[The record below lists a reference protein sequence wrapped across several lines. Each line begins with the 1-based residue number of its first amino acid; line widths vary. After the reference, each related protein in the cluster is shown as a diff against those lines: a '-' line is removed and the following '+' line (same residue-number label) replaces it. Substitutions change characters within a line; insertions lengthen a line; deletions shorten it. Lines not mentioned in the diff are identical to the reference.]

1 MKRVK
6 FCGRCFSPLMG
17 MMMLLLG
24 WNDCRAQN
32 EKLVFTPHWIPQAQ
46 FAGYYVAM
54 DQGFYV
60 DEGLDVEIVHATA
73 NIASLDLLKNGKA
86 DVVSSFMLD
95 AIEQR
100 ANGVPLVNIGQ
111 LSQHSAL
118 MMVTKKKSGI
128 DTYQKL
134 HNKKLGIWSSGFE
147 DVPLAFMQERGIRMD
162 LIRILQT
169 VNLFLVD
176 GVDALLV
183 MYYNE
188 YDQINNCGIDE
199 DELNTFFFSDYDLDI
214 PEDGIYCLADSLNNK
229 GDTYAGFLKATL
241 KGWEYASQHKE
252 YALDL
257 VIGEM
262 NRAHLPN
269 NRVHQRWM
277 LEKVLEMMHPGKK
290 KVTRGQLLKTDFDR
304 AMEVFKMAKGKQGY
318 QTFGFE
324 QFYRPPVGSLK

>member
-1 MKRVK
+1 LKRVK
-6 FCGRCFSPLMG
+6 CHNRCFAPLLG
-17 MMMLLLG
+17 ITILLLG

-46 FAGYYVAM
+46 FAGYYVAL
-54 DQGFYV
+54 DQGFYK
-60 DEGLDVEIVHATA
+60 DEGLDVDIVHATA
-73 NIASLDLLKNGKA
+73 NIASLDLLKNGEA

-95 AIEQR
+95 AMEQR
-100 ANGVPLVNIGQ
+100 AKGVPLVNIGQ

-128 DTYQKL
+128 DTPQKL

-147 DVPLAFMQERGIRMD
+147 DVPLAFMQEHGIRMD

-176 GVDALLV
+176 GVDALMV

-199 DELNTFFFSDYDLDI
+199 DELNTFFFSDYNLDI
-214 PEDGIYCLADSLNNK
+214 PEDGIYCLEDSLNSK
-229 GDTYAGFLKATL
+229 GDAYAGFLKATL
-241 KGWEYASQHKE
+241 RGWEYASQHRE

-262 NRAHLPN
+262 DRAHLPN

-277 LEKVLEMMHPGKK
+277 LEKVLEMMNPGKK
-290 KVTRGQLLKTDFDR
+290 KVTKGQLLKSDFDR
-304 AMEVFKMAKGKQGY
+304 AMEVFRMAKETQGL

-324 QFYRPPVGSLK
+324 QFYQLPAGSKK